1 MPTGYLMKDSDHKE
15 DEKSDDTEGKKKN
28 GNGNGSNGNGNGNG
42 GSNGG
47 SNGGGVSEAW
57 SAKYKKSIDCDNPKG
72 FSQKAHC
79 RGRKIDEGKDGMSDH
94 EVSMAKGQVRNSIT
108 NLKRVEKVL
117 KTMTDKDDLPA
128 WLQAKITDTE
138 HNTDAAAGYMDEEV
152 ITEKRDG
159 KSSKDKGYSL
169 RDWFKGG
176 GWKQTGGK
184 YDGKPCAKQPGQ
196 KTKPY
201 CRDADDRAAMSKK
214 ERNKR
219 AAKKRREDPNPNK
232 KGKAKNVRQESFS
245 NWRQDLQEK
254 PGDGYLGPTMNI
266 GGKEYG
272 VPNPIRIAK
281 DAVDNTNRANQRKVD
296 QVNKTL
302 GRGSASISPYT
313 LFNKQ
318 TSTASQNLFG
328 MQKQSYEPEGN
339 MVNEKS
345 AFGDNRLRP
354 YDLVRTPAGL
364 KSLDMIDKEIEARK
378 TKNNKGVKEEFV
390 DEGKKDA
397 CYHKVKSR
405 YSVWPSAYASGAL
418 VKCRKVGAKNW
429 GNKSKKKNESY
440 DLSNWRD
447 DFQATEYES
456 VDIIKAEP
464 LQPTQGLGSEMLEAK
479 SKKDRLKEIS
489 AQLKKA
495 SAMHAKQ
502 SKAVAKC
509 ADELTEAPIVE
520 PSVGVAPKRP
530 SMMQQAQDLR
540 AMRMR
545 SLQRQGKPL
554 EVEKIRST
562 LPTAAVDASNQRAR
576 ELDKI
581 RRQSRD
587 ATIARASTAPAPQMT
602 GTIRPSAPVQ
612 QKAQSIP
619 APKPDVVPPVNQA
632 QKDAA
637 AKLDDASLRRYNMDP
652 KVVKP
657 QPPAPVRPAAT
668 GGQDDVGTKD
678 DNTKPSVV
686 PLKVEPANQSAD
698 QIRQSAMN
706 TVNNN
711 YASSIDQQATDMMI
725 RNIKKPENTTSDNL
739 LSRMGYIKTPIGGG
753 SYISPKQLRDMERE
767 MATNKNYNPG
777 LSVDNPLGYR
787 KYFNPVTKKI
797 ELPEEVQLDEKCWK
811 GYEKKGMKTMFGKRY
826 PNCVKK
832 KKTRKEEVELDEK
845 KDPCW
850 DTHEMKGMKK
860 KGNRMVPNC
869 VPKEQVSDWRSE
881 LNLQE
886 KKKKNCG
893 CGKDPCETYGK
904 QDVKEDWQKA
914 NRKDK
919 TDGMSQKAVNA
930 YKKENPGSKLK
941 TAVTGKVKKGSKD
954 AKRRKSFCSRSNGQ
968 RKMHNIDCSKT
979 PDKKICKARRRW
991 KC

>member
-1 MPTGYLMKDSDHKE
+1 MTKKKSCKKGYYYCNTDEKCKKIPKGYHLMPTGYLMKDSDHKE

-47 SNGGGVSEAW
+47 SDGGGVSEAW

-201 CRDADDRAAMSKK
+201 CRDADDRAAMSKE

-219 AAKKRREDPNPNK
+219 ARKKRKEDPNPNR
-232 KGKAKNVRQESFS
+232 KGKAKNVKQESYS
-245 NWRQDLQEK
+245 NWRADLEPLDEGAAAAIRLGLAAGTTIAGGIIGK
-254 PGDGYLGPTMNI
+254 RAYDAVKGMTDRRNKRLDDALKKARGIREGRYSGGGGLRPGD
-266 GGKEYG
+266 
-272 VPNPIRIAK
+272 RIK
-281 DAVDNTNRANQRKVD
+281 MLD
-296 QVNKTL
+296 
-302 GRGSASISPYT
+302 GS
-313 LFNKQ
+313 
-318 TSTASQNLFG
+318 
-328 MQKQSYEPEGN
+328 
-339 MVNEKS
+339 
-345 AFGDNRLRP
+345 
-354 YDLVRTPAGL
+354 L
-364 KSLDMIDKEIEARK
+364 KSLKDIDAKLKEK
-378 TKNNKGVKEEFV
+378 GTKKEEV
-390 DEGKKDA
+390 QMEGKKDA

-464 LQPTQGLGSEMLEAK
+464 LEPTQGLGSEMLEAK

-489 AQLKKA
+489 GQLKKA

-509 ADELTEAPIVE
+509 ADELDE
-520 PSVGVAPKRP
+520 
-530 SMMQQAQDLR
+530 
-540 AMRMR
+540 
-545 SLQRQGKPL
+545 
-554 EVEKIRST
+554 
-562 LPTAAVDASNQRAR
+562 
-576 ELDKI
+576 
-581 RRQSRD
+581 
-587 ATIARASTAPAPQMT
+587 
-602 GTIRPSAPVQ
+602 GT
-612 QKAQSIP
+612 
-619 APKPDVVPPVNQA
+619 
-632 QKDAA
+632 
-637 AKLDDASLRRYNMDP
+637 
-652 KVVKP
+652 
-657 QPPAPVRPAAT
+657 
-668 GGQDDVGTKD
+668 
-678 DNTKPSVV
+678 
-686 PLKVEPANQSAD
+686 
-698 QIRQSAMN
+698 
-706 TVNNN
+706 
-711 YASSIDQQATDMMI
+711 
-725 RNIKKPENTTSDNL
+725 
-739 LSRMGYIKTPIGGG
+739 
-753 SYISPKQLRDMERE
+753 
-767 MATNKNYNPG
+767 
-777 LSVDNPLGYR
+777 
-787 KYFNPVTKKI
+787 
-797 ELPEEVQLDEKCWK
+797 QLDEKCWK

-832 KKTRKEEVELDEK
+832 KKTRKEEFEVSEGRYSSRGEIYKKGTAPHRDPVAGESYPKETYKKKVPIADEVQLCEK

-881 LNLQE
+881 LDLQE

-904 QDVKEDWQKA
+904 QEDVKEDWQKA